1 MKALTIWQPWA
12 SLIMAGVKPWEF
24 RSWRAPRSVVGQRIA
39 IHAGARPMV
48 AREIR
53 DLLERLGDRRTAPL
67 TGLVVGASLPILERA
82 FREPKIFPLK
92 HVLGTALL
100 GDPRLARDIYPES
113 FTSDSDRLEH
123 SNWAWPLTLVKPLE
137 PPVPARGAQ
146 GLWDWSKKAEIDG

>member
-24 RSWRAPRSVVGQRIA
+24 RSWRAPRSIVGQRIA

-48 AREIR
+48 RSEVQ
-53 DLLERLGDRRTAPL
+53 DLIDRLNDRRQAPY
-67 TGLVVGASLPILERA
+67 TGLAVAASLPILQRCLH
-82 FREPKIFPLK
+82 EPGRFPLK

-100 GDPRLARDIYPES
+100 GESVSASTLYPQA
-113 FTSDSDRLEH
+113 FVSDSDRLEH
-123 SNWAWPLTLVKPLE
+123 SNWAWPLTAIEPLE

-146 GLWDWSKKAEIDG
+146 GLWDWSGA